1 MGIREIVDNSND
13 LEFRIVRLTLVP
25 IEIELTFIKE
35 IATIP
40 LLSAQN

>member
-1 MGIREIVDNSND
+1 MGIREIVDNLSD
-13 LEFRIVRLTLVP
+13 LEFRIVRLILMP

-40 LLSAQN
+40 LLSAQT